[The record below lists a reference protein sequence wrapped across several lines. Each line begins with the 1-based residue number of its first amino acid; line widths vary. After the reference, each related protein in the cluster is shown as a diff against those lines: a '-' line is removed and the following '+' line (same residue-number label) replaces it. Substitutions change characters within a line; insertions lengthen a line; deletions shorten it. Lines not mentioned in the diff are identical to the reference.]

1 MLDGTCRPICR
12 PTRAQHVYYSGMTS
26 SHCIKFLCIT
36 LPNGILCYANGPH
49 AGIRH
54 DARIFRE
61 HLKPLLEQDSHY
73 LLNGQPLVL
82 LADSGFPKNPHLLK
96 RTTLP
101 LSHAEQQFNILHSWA
116 RIPVEWNF
124 ANIVTTWGYIDFSQN
139 LNVLK
144 QPVGIY
150 YIFACLLAICH
161 CCLYGNEISFFRLW
175 TPFVMWLFTYS
186 LAILIYLYTLWFFIN
201 SLVSSFLCC

>member
-1 MLDGTCRPICR
+1 LFQLDRRCLTKGTLAQFVNDIRTSAFRNVWGMLDGTCRPICR

-101 LSHAEQQFNILHSWA
+101 LSHAEQQFNILHS
-116 RIPVEWNF
+116 
-124 ANIVTTWGYIDFSQN
+124 
-139 LNVLK
+139 
-144 QPVGIY
+144 
-150 YIFACLLAICH
+150 
-161 CCLYGNEISFFRLW
+161 
-175 TPFVMWLFTYS
+175 
-186 LAILIYLYTLWFFIN
+186 
-201 SLVSSFLCC
+201 